1 VVHAV
6 SASYLRSEHMSPP
19 AAGMALALHLLVGLS
34 LWLVSPLKV
43 NPATVQEPVEIT
55 MEAPQTTPTPPPPT
69 PTPTPEPTP
78 EQTPA
83 PKPAPAEQAAE
94 QPPVQPT
101 PVPPTA
107 PATTVMPQPPAS
119 VTEKPVPLGVMAPK
133 DTAEAKEQERK
144 QEEAAAAPPPPAARP
159 DPAPEPPPVD
169 KVLPKIDAPP
179 PPITMQDMVRIA
191 PPPPPQDIARPA
203 PRPAPPPPQ
212 QATRPSPL
220 STPEQATA
228 PPNSPSSSFQ
238 NPADV
243 FARQR
248 VSDSYLSQV
257 AYKMSQFR
265 FYPKA
270 PVARAEE
277 GFMVMRLVIA
287 HDGRLVEVTV
297 AKSSGYPTLDAGA
310 MDIAH
315 KAAPFPPLPPELG
328 ERAAFTLRVPYR
340 LNPE

>member
-34 LWLVSPLKV
+34 LWLVSPLKL

-55 MEAPQTTPTPPPPT
+55 MEAPETAPVPPPPT
-69 PTPTPEPTP
+69 PTPTPEP
-78 EQTPA
+78 TPA

-107 PATTVMPQPPAS
+107 PATTVMPQPQPPAS

-212 QATRPSPL
+212 QQATRPSPL

-228 PPNSPSSSFQ
+228 PPNTPSGSFQ